1 MAEIYQGA
9 ERDGA
14 TLKRIID
21 AAVEARKDYIS
32 TGEEIEKYGYS
43 KDYDFLYQEF
53 ADQFQN
59 LFFKAK
65 VNKTSEFVEVMG
77 PQLYPYDPYYLVNTE
92 EGADPTVH
100 ARHDVEA
107 KYVNYLTRAGDRY
120 RHGRDAVT
128 HGLTFGRGVLWTGY
142 NGRKGLVQST
152 AIHSKHILLDPDA
165 GSLEEANILVR
176 QRVKPRWE
184 LIQQFPDCEEHLKSV
199 EKMAERPT
207 DAKNKN
213 NNAVSDL
220 IAYYECYFL
229 TGIHHYYDNMTF
241 GGVVDDSPM
250 KYVVCGEYVL
260 QKGPWEIPFWRAD
273 RWPCRFLDLK
283 RRPGKVWPQ
292 APLEPALGHIR
303 ALNWIYTLY
312 LSKMRLTTR
321 TPLAVM
327 TINGQGID
335 EENFCKLV
343 YGGQMDIIKLS
354 VNGEN
359 YKLDDFV
366 KQFKWET
373 GVEELERFVNIVT
386 KEFEH
391 ASGLGEIMY
400 FGQTD
405 TQLRTAE
412 DVRLKADTSKSRV
425 NDMKTQVEKFM
436 SEVGENERIAAR
448 YLEATPDR
456 IAQLFGPQ
464 AGQAWGSLGSPEQVA
479 QEQQMRSQL
488 VAGQVQ
494 MLQNQATTMSRMP
507 LPPGAMPPPPF
518 DPNAAAQQVQASLP
532 PPAFI
537 DFDAWLH
544 EASCDIEY
552 GSMRPKNIQQQI
564 DAVNV
569 AMNQLPA
576 TVAMLPGGAALIGAI
591 VADYTKLNNMSDE
604 LQGAAKLFA
613 QTVASMPIAPPAP
626 AAAPP
631 GPASE
636 DAGVIMPLYDYE
648 CQACGIMEIS
658 HPMAKSVKR
667 CPLCKTQKFQRVFTV
682 PPAGKIYGS
691 AWENENNGRGRFID
705 YLGTMDK
712 GQKAFY
718 QTPEAYCRSPQ
729 EAIEKGKKKGLK
741 LKLA

>member
-1 MAEIYQGA
+1 MGELYPGA
-9 ERDGA
+9 ERDGL

-21 AAVEARKDYIS
+21 AAVEARKDYIT

-53 ADQFQN
+53 SDQFQN

-92 EGADPTVH
+92 DYADPSVR
-100 ARHDVEA
+100 ARHEVEQ
-107 KYVNYLTRAGDRY
+107 KYVNNLTRACDRY
-120 RHGRDAVT
+120 RHGRDSVT

-152 AIHSKHILLDPDA
+152 AVHSKHILVDPDA
-165 GSLEEANILVR
+165 RTLEEANILCR

-184 LIQQFPDCEEHLKSV
+184 MIQLFPECEQFLAGAD
-199 EKMAERPT
+199 KMAEAPS
-207 DAKNKN
+207 DAKGKN

-229 TGIHHYYDNMTF
+229 TGIHHYYDGMQAYGEF
-241 GGVVDDSPM
+241 DDSPM

-260 QKGPWEIPFWRAD
+260 SKGAWEIPFWRAD

-321 TPLAVM
+321 TPIAVM
-327 TINGQGID
+327 TLNGQGID
-335 EENFCKLV
+335 DESFGKLI
-343 YGGQMDIIKLS
+343 YGNQMDVIKFA

-359 YKLDDFV
+359 YKLQDFI
-366 KQFKWET
+366 QQLKWDT
-373 GVEELERFVNIVT
+373 GVEELERFVNLVT

-400 FGQTD
+400 FGDTE

-412 DVRLKADTSKSRV
+412 DVRLKADTSKNRV
-425 NDMKTQVEKFM
+425 NDMKTQTEKFM

-448 YLEATPDR
+448 YLEASPER
-456 IAQLFGPQ
+456 IGELFGPQ
-464 AGQAWGSLGSPEQVA
+464 AAAAWGTLASPKQVA
-479 QEQQMRSQL
+479 QEQQMRQQV
-488 VAGQVQ
+488 VANQVQ
-494 MLQNQATTMSRMP
+494 MMGQQAQLM
-507 LPPGAMPPPPF
+507 GAQAAQMGQMAPPF
-518 DPNAAAQQVQASLP
+518 DPAAAAEQAKAALP
-532 PPAFI
+532 PAQYV

-544 EASCDIEY
+544 EASCDVEY
-552 GSMRPKNIQQQI
+552 GSMRAKSINQQI

-576 TVAMLPGGAALIGAI
+576 VVAMMPGGAQLIGAI
-591 VADYTKLNNMSDE
+591 VHDFTKLNNMSDE
-604 LQGAAKLFA
+604 LQSAAQAFQ
-613 QTVASMPIAPPAP
+613 QTVASMPMMPPAP

-631 GPASE
+631 GPTA
-636 DAGVIMPLYDYE
+636 AG
-648 CQACGIMEIS
+648 S
-658 HPMAKSVKR
+658 K
-667 CPLCKTQKFQRVFTV
+667 
-682 PPAGKIYGS
+682 
-691 AWENENNGRGRFID
+691 
-705 YLGTMDK
+705 
-712 GQKAFY
+712 
-718 QTPEAYCRSPQ
+718 
-729 EAIEKGKKKGLK
+729 EK
-741 LKLA
+741 

>member
-1 MAEIYQGA
+1 MAALYDGA
-9 ERDGA
+9 ERDGK

-21 AAVEARKDYIS
+21 ASIDARKDYI
-32 TGEEIEKYGYS
+32 TIGEEIEKYGYS
-43 KDYDFLYQEF
+43 RDYDFLYQEF
-53 ADQFQN
+53 AEQFQN

-92 EGADPTVH
+92 DFADQTTR

-107 KYVNYLTRAGDRY
+107 KYINYLTRAGDRY

-152 AIHSKHILLDPDA
+152 AVHSKHILVDPDA
-165 GSLEEANILVR
+165 RNLEESNILIR
-176 QRVKPRWE
+176 ERIKPRWE
-184 LIQQFPDCEEHLKSV
+184 MIQQFPECEKFLVDADKV
-199 EKMAERPT
+199 AERPT
-207 DAKNKN
+207 DSKNKTN
-213 NNAVSDL
+213 HAVSDL

-229 TGIHHYYDNMTF
+229 TGLHHYYDDMTY
-241 GGVVDDSPM
+241 GGEQDDSPM
-250 KYVVCGEYVL
+250 KYVVCQDYVL
-260 QKGPWEIPFWRAD
+260 SKGPWEIPFWRAD

-292 APLEPALGHIR
+292 APLETSLGHIR

-327 TINGQGID
+327 TINGQGLD
-335 EENFCKLV
+335 DDNFGKLV
-343 YGGQMDIIKLS
+343 YGNQMDVIKFA

-359 YKLDDFV
+359 YKLGDFV
-366 KQFKWET
+366 QQFKWET

-412 DVRLKADTSKSRV
+412 DVRLKSDTSKNRV
-425 NDMKTQVEKFM
+425 NDMKTQTEKFM

-448 YLEATPDR
+448 YLEASPER
-456 IAQLFGPQ
+456 IGELFGPQ
-464 AGQAWGSLGSPEQVA
+464 AAQAWGTLASPQQVQQEKGMRA
-479 QEQQMRSQL
+479 QM
-488 VAGQVQ
+488 VASQVQ
-494 MLQNQATTMSRMP
+494 MMGQQAMTMTQ
-507 LPPGAMPPPPF
+507 PGMMPPPF
-518 DPNAAAQQVQASLP
+518 DPNAAAQQVQAAMP
-532 PPAFI
+532 PPQFV

-576 TVAMLPGGAALIGAI
+576 VVAMIPGGAALIGAI
-591 VADYTKLNNMSDE
+591 VHDFTKLNNMSDE
-604 LQGAAKLFA
+604 LQGAAATFA
-613 QTVASMPIAPPAP
+613 QMASMPPAPPSP
-626 AAAPP
+626 MAAPP
-631 GPASE
+631 GPTA
-636 DAGVIMPLYDYE
+636 AG
-648 CQACGIMEIS
+648 
-658 HPMAKSVKR
+658 AK
-667 CPLCKTQKFQRVFTV
+667 
-682 PPAGKIYGS
+682 
-691 AWENENNGRGRFID
+691 
-705 YLGTMDK
+705 
-712 GQKAFY
+712 
-718 QTPEAYCRSPQ
+718 
-729 EAIEKGKKKGLK
+729 EK
-741 LKLA
+741 